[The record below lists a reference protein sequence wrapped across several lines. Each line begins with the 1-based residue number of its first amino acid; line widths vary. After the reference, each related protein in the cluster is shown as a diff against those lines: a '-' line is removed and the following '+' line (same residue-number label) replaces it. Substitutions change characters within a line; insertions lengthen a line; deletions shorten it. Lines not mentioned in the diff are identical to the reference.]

1 MLNTEIPEPSA
12 RSADWQRSSIWALLP
27 LLMKAVVQ
35 WVGVIVGG
43 AYLSFSDRF
52 QAYVPYGITALA
64 LLIVGSALLH
74 WRYTLFRVS
83 AQGIELQRGLLQKEH
98 LLLAKSRI
106 QELQVQQPF
115 YFRPLR
121 LFTVSLDSAGS
132 QQQEFYLTGLTSQQL
147 ALLQGGAQVD
157 QAIPSTPLFRIWLAT
172 LYNKHLWLP
181 LLAVF
186 GAAQSQLDGEL
197 FKSWFA
203 QGREVLQESGLQQS
217 ITLQIAASVSLLLVI
232 ALVLL
237 LMTLIWLYPQR
248 FLRDG
253 QQLQLLQGTL
263 LKKSLRIQTK
273 RVQMLTVSQPWLARF
288 FGHFSLI
295 FHGFTNSQ
303 EQKSKFALLGQT
315 GDDIN
320 QQLHAQQLLA
330 LSDIQKLPLQRYVPA
345 YFRRLLVI
353 RGIII
358 LLLSLLV
365 VVLWQAKVVAL
376 SSGVVMLFA
385 AALWLLADLW
395 AYRRWHGFCVQDQV
409 LYLWHGG
416 LGQFW
421 QVLPLQQ
428 VQKVQLVQSLFFHQQ
443 QLVQVKF
450 STANGSVTLAAIP
463 NLQAQE
469 LYAQVLK
476 LRPEFDHGLL
486 SASSRINAES

>member
-1 MLNTEIPEPSA
+1 MSNSERPEHSIT
-12 RSADWQRSSIWALLP
+12 SEDWQRSSIWALLP
-27 LLMKAVVQ
+27 LLVKAVTQ

-43 AYLSFSDRF
+43 AYLSFNDRF
-52 QAYVPYGITALA
+52 QAYAPYGITALA
-64 LLIVGSALLH
+64 LLVLGSALLN

-83 AQGIELQRGLLQKEH
+83 AQGVELRRGVLQKEH
-98 LLLAKSRI
+98 LQLAKSRI

-132 QQQEFYLTGLTSQQL
+132 QQQEFYLTGLTEQQL
-147 ALLQGGAQVD
+147 TLLQGGSQVD
-157 QAIPSTPLFRIWLAT
+157 QTLPSTPFFRIWLAT

-186 GAAQSQLDGEL
+186 GAAQSQLDGKL
-197 FKSWFA
+197 FKPLFA
-203 QGREVLQESGLQQS
+203 QGREVLQQSGLEQS
-217 ITLQIAASVSLLLVI
+217 FTLQVAASLSVILLV

-263 LKKSLRIQTK
+263 LKKSQRIQAK

-295 FHGFTNSQ
+295 FHGFTNSR
-303 EQKSKFALLGQT
+303 EQKTKFALLGQT

-320 QQLHAQQLLA
+320 QQLQAQQLLA
-330 LSDIQKLPLQRYVPA
+330 LSDIKKLPLQRYVPA
-345 YFRRLLVI
+345 YFRRLLLL

-358 LLLSLLV
+358 LLLSLLAV
-365 VVLWQAKVVAL
+365 VFVQTQVMSLSTGSVLWFTIA
-376 SSGVVMLFA
+376 F
-385 AALWLLADLW
+385 WLLADLW

-421 QVLPLQQ
+421 QIVSLRQ
-428 VQKVQLVQSLFFHQQ
+428 VQKVQLVQSLFFHRQ

-469 LYAQVLK
+469 LYAQVLQ
-476 LRPEFDHGLL
+476 LRPEFGHGLL
-486 SASSRINAES
+486 AASGRIDAES

>member
-1 MLNTEIPEPSA
+1 MLNADRPEQSATTEQ
-12 RSADWQRSSIWALLP
+12 WLRSSIWALLP
-27 LLMKAVVQ
+27 LLVKAAVQ
-35 WVGVIVGG
+35 WAGVIIGS
-43 AYLSFSDRF
+43 AYLSFNDRF
-52 QAYVPYGITALA
+52 QAYAPYGITALA
-64 LLIVGSALLH
+64 LVILGSALLN

-83 AQGIELQRGLLQKEH
+83 VQGIELRRGVLQKEH

-115 YFRPLR
+115 YFRPLK

-132 QQQEFYLTGLTSQQL
+132 QQQEFYLTGLTSKQL
-147 ALLQGGAQVD
+147 ALLQGDVQVD
-157 QAIPSTPLFRIWLAT
+157 QTLPSTPFFRIWLAT

-197 FKSWFA
+197 FERWFA
-203 QGREVLQESGLQQS
+203 QGREALQDSGLQQS
-217 ITLQIAASVSLLLVI
+217 VVLQIAASLSVLLLV
-232 ALVLL
+232 AFVLL

-288 FGHFSLI
+288 LGHFSLI

-315 GDDIN
+315 EDDIDL
-320 QQLHAQQLLA
+320 QLQAQQLLA

-345 YFRRLLVI
+345 YFRRLLWF

-358 LLLSLLV
+358 VLLSLLV
-365 VVLWQAKVVAL
+365 VVFWQTQVISLSTGFVV
-376 SSGVVMLFA
+376 LFA
-385 AALWLLADLW
+385 AALWLLGDLW

-416 LGQFW
+416 IGQFW

-428 VQKVQLVQSLFFHQQ
+428 VQKVQLVQSLFLRQH
-443 QLVQVKF
+443 QLVQVNF
-450 STANGSVTLAAIP
+450 GTANGSVKLAAIP
-463 NLQAQE
+463 NQQAQD

-476 LRPEFDHGLL
+476 LRPEFGHGLFA
-486 SASSRINAES
+486 ASGRTHGE

>member
-1 MLNTEIPEPSA
+1 MLNSERPEQSA
-12 RSADWQRSSIWALLP
+12 NSAYWQRSSIWALLP
-27 LLMKAVVQ
+27 LLVKAVTQ
-35 WVGVIVGG
+35 WAGVIVGG
-43 AYLSFSDRF
+43 AYFSFSDRF
-52 QAYVPYGITALA
+52 QAYAPYGITALA
-64 LLIVGSALLH
+64 LLILGSALLN

-83 AQGIELQRGLLQKEH
+83 AQGIELRRGVLQKEH
-98 LLLAKSRI
+98 LLLANSRI

-147 ALLQGGAQVD
+147 SLLQGGVQAD

-186 GAAQSQLDGEL
+186 GAAQSQLDGDL
-197 FKSWFA
+197 FKSLFA
-203 QGREVLQESGLQQS
+203 QGREVLQQSGLEQS
-217 ITLQIAASVSLLLVI
+217 LTLQITASLSLLLLVV
-232 ALVLL
+232 LVLL

-253 QQLQLLQGTL
+253 RQLQLFQGTL
-263 LKKSLRIQTK
+263 LKKSQRIQAK

-295 FHGFTNSQ
+295 FHGFTNSR

-315 GDDIN
+315 ADDIN
-320 QQLHAQQLLA
+320 LQLRAQQLLA

-345 YFRRLLVI
+345 YFRRLLML
-353 RGIII
+353 RGIVI
-358 LLLSLLV
+358 LVLSLLV
-365 VVLWQAKVVAL
+365 VVLWQSKVIAL
-376 SSGVVMLFA
+376 STGAMVLFGA
-385 AALWLLADLW
+385 AFWLLADLW

-416 LGQFW
+416 IGQFW

-428 VQKVQLVQSLFFHQQ
+428 VQKVQLVQSLFLRQH
-443 QLVQVKF
+443 QLVQVNF
-450 STANGSVTLAAIP
+450 STANGSVRLAAIP
-463 NLQAQE
+463 YQQAQD
-469 LYAQVLK
+469 LYVQVLK
-476 LRPEFDHGLL
+476 LPPECNHGLL
-486 SASSRINAES
+486 SVSSRINAGY

>member
-1 MLNTEIPEPSA
+1 MLNSEIPEQSA
-12 RSADWQRSSIWALLP
+12 MPADWQRCSIWALLP
-27 LLMKAVVQ
+27 LLVKAAVQ
-35 WVGVIVGG
+35 WAGVIIGS

-52 QAYVPYGITALA
+52 QPYAPYGITALA
-64 LLIVGSALLH
+64 LLILGSALLN
-74 WRYTLFRVS
+74 WRCTRFRVS

-121 LFTVSLDSAGS
+121 LFSVSLDSAGS
-132 QQQEFYLTGLTSQQL
+132 QQREFYLTGLTSEQL
-147 ALLQGGAQVD
+147 ALLQGESQVN
-157 QAIPSTPLFRIWLAT
+157 QALASTPLFRIWLAT

-186 GAAQSQLDGEL
+186 GAVQSQLDGEL
-197 FKSWFA
+197 FERWFT
-203 QGREVLQESGLQQS
+203 QGQQVLQQSGLQQS
-217 ITLQIAASVSLLLVI
+217 FALQLAAGLCVLLLV
-232 ALVLL
+232 AFVLL

-263 LKKSLRIQTK
+263 LKKSQRIQAK

-315 GDDIN
+315 EDDIN
-320 QQLHAQQLLA
+320 LELQAQQLLA

-345 YFRRLLVI
+345 YFRRLLWI

-358 LLLSLLV
+358 GLLCLLMVVFWQSQVVSLSTGSVLLF
-365 VVLWQAKVVAL
+365 VAA
-376 SSGVVMLFA
+376 V
-385 AALWLLADLW
+385 WLLGDLW

-421 QVLPLQQ
+421 HVLPLQQ
-428 VQKVQLVQSLFFHQQ
+428 VQKVQLVQSLFFRQN
-443 QLVQVKF
+443 QLVQVQF
-450 STANGSVTLAAIP
+450 STANGRVTLAAVP

-469 LYAQVLK
+469 LYALVLK
-476 LRPEFDHGLL
+476 LRSE
-486 SASSRINAES
+486 AQQ

>member
-1 MLNTEIPEPSA
+1 MLNTDMPEQSA
-12 RSADWQRSSIWALLP
+12 ATEHWQRSSIWALLP
-27 LLMKAVVQ
+27 LLVKAVTQ
-35 WVGVIVGG
+35 WAGVILGG

-52 QAYVPYGITALA
+52 QAYAPYGITALA
-64 LLIVGSALLH
+64 LLILGSALLN
-74 WRYTLFRVS
+74 WRYTQFRVS
-83 AQGIELQRGLLQKEH
+83 AQGIELRRGVLQKEH
-98 LLLAKSRI
+98 LLLANSRI

-115 YFRPLR
+115 YFRLLR

-147 ALLQGGAQVD
+147 ALLQGDVQVD
-157 QAIPSTPLFRIWLAT
+157 QTVPSTPFFRIWLAT

-186 GAAQSQLDGEL
+186 GAAQSQFDGEL
-197 FKSWFA
+197 FEHWFA
-203 QGREVLQESGLQQS
+203 QGREVLQQSGLEQS
-217 ITLQIAASVSLLLVI
+217 FTLQIAASLSLLLLV

-253 QQLQLLQGTL
+253 RQLQLLQGTL

-273 RVQMLTVSQPWLARF
+273 RVQMLTVRQPWLARF

-295 FHGFTNSQ
+295 FHGFTNSL

-320 QQLHAQQLLA
+320 QQLQAQQLLA

-365 VVLWQAKVVAL
+365 VVLWQSSVIAL
-376 SSGVVMLFA
+376 STGAVVLFVA
-385 AALWLLADLW
+385 SFWLLADLW
-395 AYRRWHGFCVQDQV
+395 AYHRWHGFCVQDQV

-416 LGQFW
+416 LGQYW
-421 QVLPLQQ
+421 QILPLQQ
-428 VQKVQLVQSLFFHQQ
+428 VQKVQLVQSLFFHKQ

-463 NLQAQE
+463 NQQAQD
-469 LYAQVLK
+469 LYVQVLK
-476 LRPEFDHGLL
+476 LRPD
-486 SASSRINAES
+486 SVSR

>member
-1 MLNTEIPEPSA
+1 MLNADMPEQSA
-12 RSADWQRSSIWALLP
+12 AAEHWQRSSIWALLP
-27 LLMKAVVQ
+27 LLVKAVAQ
-35 WVGVIVGG
+35 WAGLIVGG
-43 AYLSFSDRF
+43 AYFSFNDRF
-52 QAYVPYGITALA
+52 QAYAPYGITALA
-64 LLIVGSALLH
+64 LLILGSALLN

-83 AQGIELQRGLLQKEH
+83 AQGIELRRGVLQKEH
-98 LLLAKSRI
+98 LLLANSRI

-147 ALLQGGAQVD
+147 ALLQGGMQVD
-157 QAIPSTPLFRIWLAT
+157 QTLPSTPFFRIWLAT

-186 GAAQSQLDGEL
+186 GAVQSQLDGEL
-197 FKSWFA
+197 FERWFA
-203 QGREVLQESGLQQS
+203 HGREVLQQSGLEQS
-217 ITLQIAASVSLLLVI
+217 FTLQVVASLSLLLLV